1 MLKRLLILVSP
12 LPALFCLSS
21 CDNVGLAFD
30 PSLGGNGGNGSAT
43 FIQPMVNQG
52 VTVDGRPKVQHVFP
66 EGNGWSATVPI
77 VVVFNESINQ
87 STVAPGGAA
96 SPSLQ
101 VRLVD
106 PSSGGTGGINP
117 GGSGSSAS
125 SPIAANYNFL
135 FGGRV
140 VVIRPTV
147 PFDSGLEQYEVAI
160 TSDLRDTDG
169 VRFTSSTDRVIAT
182 FTPDQDKGVEDANV
196 LTVLPVDNEDD
207 CLREAA
213 VYAIF
218 TKPAEQSSVITGAA
232 GNFWLRT
239 GGSAVAATVSFPF
252 SATGLGAS
260 GQDGRIVKL
269 EPTAL
274 LAASSEYDIV
284 FNDTIT
290 FGSSGK
296 LDFSNRTPFASFSTV
311 APESV
316 TSVTIGNS
324 PAGTTDKVSVSNI
337 STVLVDVELPASTL
351 AGDQVNARIYGLD
364 KEGGNTGAANFVERS
379 KTVPANGAQAI
390 TLDFGGLLGTPAEP
404 AFLEG
409 ALLLAATLSRG
420 GTQTGYV
427 VSSSA
432 TTNPRLDVTIPT
444 LELPTSN
451 AAGETLYLLDQ
462 EYLAF
467 FGTASE
473 DLHTASLVLDSG
485 PAPTPALTTG
495 TLFGLGA
502 GSKFMFDP
510 ILLGR
515 RTSPLGFT
523 LTITDEAGNI
533 APAVNGL
540 IVQRGVVTGDLSGGT
555 LTVEAY
561 DDATMAPVVGA
572 TVLVDSGLPTT
583 STANRVT
590 GVTGS
595 DGRAI
600 FTGLAGPPAQYSV
613 TLIQDGYNLVSLL
626 NSPAGFMSLP
636 MRPMSGATATLKGR
650 AIYSASTGTSVLV
663 GTNIL
668 DDVLDEEIKTST
680 ANPTDIP
687 DTAVRP
693 NRPYTLT
700 AFSGTFEPTTKS
712 TFTGYACN
720 VCGVTG
726 LLKEAMEPPIAVGDE
741 ATENIG
747 LLPSAQAT
755 VDLAASYTKD
765 LGDWVGL
772 DAADLVGN
780 PTVRVMASLF
790 GIPGMTLVG
799 VGYSELSSGTA
810 YVVDGSYSLGI
821 AVATAS
827 LGPKFWVSTEATDNS
842 GNVARHR
849 RIIVNTTL
857 GTTFASTAVP
867 GIPTI
872 TAPSG
877 ASAGSPSVTY
887 EDRLSGD
894 SIPNGI
900 AFQVLTAT
908 DTSGRAWRIIEQDT
922 TSLTAS
928 VDRQLPVL
936 TGVAIPG
943 LAAGS
948 WSISA
953 ESVLIYS
960 FTFGAGD
967 YLLEELRRE
976 EVTYSRAAA
985 KSFTVN

>member
-1 MLKRLLILVSP
+1 MLKRFLILVAP
-12 LPALFCLSS
+12 LSALFCLPS
-21 CDNVGLAFD
+21 CDNVGRAFD
-30 PSLGGNGGNGSAT
+30 PSIGGNGGNGSAT

-52 VTVDGRPKVQHVFP
+52 VTVEGRPKVQHVFP
-66 EGNGWSATVPI
+66 EGNGWATTVPI

-87 STVAPGGAA
+87 STVSPVGGG

-106 PSSGGTGGINP
+106 PTSGGSGGINP
-117 GGSGSSAS
+117 GGSGSSVSPAVAAS
-125 SPIAANYNFL
+125 YSFL

-147 PFDSGLEQYEVAI
+147 AFEDGLSQYEVAI
-160 TSDLRDTDG
+160 TSGLRDTDG
-169 VRFTSSTDRVIAT
+169 VRFTSSSDRVIAT
-182 FTPDQDKGVEDANV
+182 FTPDQDKALEDANV
-196 LTVLPVDNEDD
+196 LAVLPVDNENDS
-207 CLREAA
+207 LREGS

-218 TKPAEQSSVITGAA
+218 TKPANQPSVITGAA

-239 GGSAVAATVSFPF
+239 GGSAVPGTVSFPTNAIGF
-252 SATGLGAS
+252 GSS
-260 GQDGRIVKL
+260 GQDGRIVKF
-269 EPTAL
+269 EPASS
-274 LAASSEYDIV
+274 LASSSEYEIV
-284 FNDTIT
+284 LNDTIT

-296 LDFSNRTPFASFSTV
+296 LDFDNRTPFASFSTV

-337 STVLVDVELPASTL
+337 STVLVDVELPVSTL
-351 AGDQVNARIYGLD
+351 SGDQVNARIYGLD
-364 KEGGNTGAANFVERS
+364 KACGNTGAANFVERTA
-379 KTVPANGAQAI
+379 TVPANGAQAI

-427 VSSSA
+427 VSSSSA
-432 TTNPRLDVTIPT
+432 TDPRLDVTIPS
-444 LELPTSN
+444 LQLPTTNTS
-451 AAGETLYLLDQ
+451 GDTTFLLDQ
-462 EYLAF
+462 EYLTF

-515 RTSPLGFT
+515 RTSPLGFV

-533 APAVNGL
+533 APAVTGL
-540 IVQRGVVTGDLSGGT
+540 IVQRGVVTGTLAGGT

-561 DDATMAPVVGA
+561 DEATMAPVVGA
-572 TVLVDSGLPTT
+572 TVLVDAGLPTT

-595 DGRAI
+595 DGRAF

-613 TLIQDGYNLVSLL
+613 TLIRDGYNLVSLL

-650 AIYSASTGTSVLV
+650 AIYSASAGTSVLV

-668 DDVLDEEIKTST
+668 DDVLDEEIKTTT

-720 VCGVTG
+720 ICGVTG

-741 ATENIG
+741 ATENIA

-755 VDLAASYTKD
+755 LDLAASYTKD
-765 LGDWVGL
+765 LGDWAGL
-772 DAADLVGN
+772 DATDLVGD

-799 VGYSELSSGTA
+799 VGYSELSSGTT
-810 YVVDGSYSLGI
+810 YVMDGSYSLGI
-821 AVATAS
+821 AVATAT
-827 LGPKFWVSTEATDNS
+827 LGPKFWVSIEATDNS

-877 ASAGSPSVTY
+877 ASVGSPSVTY
-887 EDRLSGD
+887 QDRLTSD
-894 SIPNGI
+894 SIPNGF

-908 DTSGRAWRIIEQDT
+908 DASGRTWRIIERDT
-922 TSLTAS
+922 TSLAAA

-936 TGVAIPG
+936 TGVATPG
-943 LAAGS
+943 LATGS
-948 WSISA
+948 WSVSA
-953 ESVLIYS
+953 ESVLVYS
-960 FTFGAGD
+960 FTFGVGD

-985 KSFTVN
+985 KSFIVN